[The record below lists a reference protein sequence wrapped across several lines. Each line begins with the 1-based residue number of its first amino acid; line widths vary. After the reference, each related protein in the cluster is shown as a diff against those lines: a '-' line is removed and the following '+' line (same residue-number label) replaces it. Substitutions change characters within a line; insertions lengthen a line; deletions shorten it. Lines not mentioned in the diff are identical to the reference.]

1 MFEKTTKI
9 DVTDR
14 ELAILEAALQTQV
27 KILGVEAGAGT
38 AEARTRLNEVK
49 GVLSALHRRQK
60 RKRSFN
66 FALSGW
72 FRQVRDA

>member
-27 KILGVEAGAGT
+27 KILGVEAGAGPCPNRGT
-38 AEARTRLNEVK
+38 GRQPKSRPRSAERLCFWPK
-49 GVLSALHRRQK
+49 
-60 RKRSFN
+60 FP
-66 FALSGW
+66 
-72 FRQVRDA
+72 